1 MLKLFYQAM
10 FNHFLKK
17 EGAGSNPHFTAYL
30 ITSLFIFLSIG
41 NLVFLAKMIYP
52 FKISRSTIE
61 ARFIIVPVYIGLC
74 YVLFFHILKYN
85 KSVYN
90 GITGYPISKKI
101 ENWAWYIFII
111 NFLTLMSLAL
121 YDAKAKYP

>member
-17 EGAGSNPHFTAYL
+17 QGAASNPHFTAYL

-52 FKISRSTIE
+52 FKMSMIE

-74 YVLFFHILKYN
+74 YVLFFHILRYN
-85 KSVYN
+85 KCVYD
-90 GITGYPISKKI
+90 GITGYPMSKKTQ
-101 ENWAWYIFII
+101 NWAWYVFII
-111 NFLTLMSLAL
+111 NFLLLMTLAL
-121 YDAKAKYP
+121 YDAKTK